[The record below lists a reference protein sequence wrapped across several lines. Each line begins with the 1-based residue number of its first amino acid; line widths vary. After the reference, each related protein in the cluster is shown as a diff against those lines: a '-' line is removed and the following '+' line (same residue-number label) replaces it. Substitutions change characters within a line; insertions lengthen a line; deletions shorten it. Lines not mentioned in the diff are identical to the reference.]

1 MFAPRAFLLGGG
13 VAIGEEHDLGDE
25 HRRAGRPGPPD
36 EEALK
41 RLKGHE
47 AREREAAIPSIRSDA
62 EIERSLE
69 IGLPAAES
77 VGDRTISTFVRTEL
91 PHFAGMSTFMGFPYV
106 EDVREVGNY
115 DVAILGAPLDIG
127 TTYRPGPRFG
137 PQGIRRA
144 SAHYGTYNYEMG
156 IDIREQLRVADV
168 GDVFVIPANIEKS
181 FDQIARAVSHVVEN
195 GVFPVILGG
204 DHSIGYPDV
213 RGIAPHID
221 GNVGIIHL
229 DRHVDIQE
237 KEMDERMHTTPW
249 FHATNIPNAPPKNLV
264 QCGIGGWQVPRS
276 GVQVA
281 RERET
286 TIMTIGDVEVLG
298 VEKAAE
304 MALEVAWDGAEAVY
318 LSFDIDSIDAGFVPG
333 TGWLEPGGFLPREAL
348 KFMQI
353 VAREGLCGM
362 EVVEVSLPYDLSD
375 ITALLGV
382 RAIAD
387 VLATLVDAGHL
398 GERIGE

>member
-1 MFAPRAFLLGGG
+1 
-13 VAIGEEHDLGDE
+13 
-25 HRRAGRPGPPD
+25 
-36 EEALK
+36 
-41 RLKGHE
+41 
-47 AREREAAIPSIRSDA
+47 
-62 EIERSLE
+62 
-69 IGLPAAES
+69 
-77 VGDRTISTFVRTEL
+77 
-91 PHFAGMSTFMGFPYV
+91 
-106 EDVREVGNY
+106 
-115 DVAILGAPLDIG
+115 
-127 TTYRPGPRFG
+127 
-137 PQGIRRA
+137 
-144 SAHYGTYNYEMG
+144 MG

-333 TGWLEPGGFLPREAL
+333 TAWPEPDGFLPREAL